1 MHLHY
6 FINVILHSFS
16 SLSIPFLQQ
25 YLNHTII
32 HVTGNL
38 IGPITVAMETARFLW
53 MHQCARFSSSHYTRL
68 SRLFPFPKSKIRTYT
83 CTIYVALSLSELS
96 LWFFGTSFITKKSW
110 WHNILVNCQT
120 SHIGLFG
127 SAISGQFSLQN

>member
-1 MHLHY
+1 MSY
-6 FINVILHSFS
+6 YILLAVCQFLFFS
-16 SLSIPFLQQ
+16 SI
-25 YLNHTII
+25 YIIHKCHYTII

-53 MHQCARFSSSHYTRL
+53 MHQCVRFSSSHYTRL

-96 LWFFGTSFITKKSW
+96 LWFFVTSFITKKSW